1 MTRIIGLLILRKTE
15 SNRSLPFEEWMV
27 IMSRSSFLIAVMTVG
42 AMAMGQAHAQPQ
54 PPMGPHGCGP
64 GGLPFLEG
72 VNLTAKQKDSVKKI
86 FKQGHEDMK
95 ALHKQEHDLHDQF
108 EAIMLT
114 PGKVD
119 QAKLDALVTEQNA
132 LDAKQNAAREATA
145 VKMHDILTAEQISAA
160 KDRHDKIRAL
170 QDQIHA
176 IEHADSKEDE

>member
-1 MTRIIGLLILRKTE
+1 
-15 SNRSLPFEEWMV
+15 
-27 IMSRSSFLIAVMTVG
+27 MSRSSFLIAAMTVG
-42 AMAMGQAHAQPQ
+42 ALAVGQAHAQ
-54 PPMGPHGCGP
+54 PPMGPHGCGH

-86 FKQGHEDMK
+86 FKEGHEGMK

-132 LDAKQNAAREATA
+132 LDAKENAARQATA
-145 VKMHDILTAEQISAA
+145 VKVHDVLTAEQISAA
-160 KDRHDKIRAL
+160 KDRHDRIRAL

-176 IEHADSKEDE
+176 IEHADSKGDE

>member
-1 MTRIIGLLILRKTE
+1 
-15 SNRSLPFEEWMV
+15 
-27 IMSRSSFLIAVMTVG
+27 MSRSSFLIAAMAVG
-42 AMAMGQAHAQPQ
+42 ALAMGQAHAQRQ
-54 PPMGPHGCGP
+54 PPMGPPGCGH

-86 FKQGHEDMK
+86 FKEGHEDMK
-95 ALHKQEHDLHDQF
+95 SLHKQEHDLHDQF

-132 LDAKQNAAREATA
+132 LDAKENAARQATA
-145 VKMHDILTAEQISAA
+145 VKVHDVLTADQITAA

-170 QDQIHA
+170 MDQIHA
-176 IEHADSKEDE
+176 IEHDDGKGDE